1 MILLIYGHTL
11 LAAYSLYLAFLTGTL
26 NADQSMLNF
35 EIRLKKQDIQARNE
49 IHDCRKIFFFF
60 TEFRFFLHISMI
72 FIQLKGCVFQVRLS
86 LF

>member
-49 IHDCRKIFFFF
+49 IHDCRKIFFLLNSVSFY
-60 TEFRFFLHISMI
+60 I
-72 FIQLKGCVFQVRLS
+72 
-86 LF
+86 

>member
-35 EIRLKKQDIQARNE
+35 EIRLKSKTFKPEMKD
-49 IHDCRKIFFFF
+49 
-60 TEFRFFLHISMI
+60 MI
-72 FIQLKGCVFQVRLS
+72 VGTFSFY
-86 LF
+86 